1 MICVSIGRSRHK
13 MVRAEHRHLIEQG
26 ARLVEFRLD
35 YIRGEANIPRLLADR
50 PSPVLISCRRETDG
64 GRFAGNEQ
72 DRLMLL
78 RTAVAE
84 GAEYVDLEEDIAS
97 LIPRFGNTKRV
108 ISLHDFRKTPDDLE
122 AIHRRLAR
130 LDADVVKIST
140 MANRPSDNLRMFR
153 LVRDAKIP
161 TVGLCMGDIGIPT
174 RILAGRF
181 GAPFTFA
188 TFSDERTLAPGQLSY
203 DQMVNVYRYE
213 QIDKETEIYGVI
225 ADPIGH
231 SLSPL
236 IHNAAFAERNLN
248 KVYLPMRIPREY
260 LRSFVDEAQELDIKG
275 LSVTI
280 PHKEAVLGLLTKA
293 DDVVQ
298 GVGACNTIV
307 FDKGQRLGYNTDYRA
322 AMESLEEATGGAG
335 GRRSPLSGKT
345 VLIMG
350 AGGVGKAIA
359 YGLVRRGAVV
369 VLTDGQPRIAERL
382 AARLGARAVE
392 WSKRLTVSADV
403 LINATPVGMHPN
415 VDESPFPKH
424 HLRPAMV
431 VFDAVYNPESTLLV
445 KDARWRNCR
454 VITGVDM
461 FVRQACLQ
469 FKLFTGQDGPAETMR
484 EVIRRTIAAA
494 KY

>member
-13 MVRAEHRHLIEQG
+13 MVRAEHRHLVEQG

-130 LDADVVKIST
+130 LDADIVKIST

-484 EVIRRTIAAA
+484 AVIRRTIAAA

>member
-1 MICVSIGRSRHK
+1 